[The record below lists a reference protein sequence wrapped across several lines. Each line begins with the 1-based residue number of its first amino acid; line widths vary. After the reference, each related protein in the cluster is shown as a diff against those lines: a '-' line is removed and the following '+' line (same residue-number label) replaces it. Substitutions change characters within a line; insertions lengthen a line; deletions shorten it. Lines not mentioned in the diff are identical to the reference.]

1 VAYIYTLHVD
11 RRYHRLR
18 IGISCLGDGITGL
31 LPAAQRDRER
41 VLEEEHARRATGEAE
56 RTSDIIC
63 APDSFQCSRTWEHK
77 EIAWGGW

>member
-18 IGISCLGDGITGL
+18 IGIVWAGTVQQDCYLQLKGT
-31 LPAAQRDRER
+31 ER